1 MTRKSKA
8 RAASEKLPGDMLPVG
23 SYVCDESM
31 PLAQG
36 VVERRGWARFGNHR
50 IPAYIVRRP
59 DNECF
64 CVFHRDAEL
73 LGGILEVIQEAQS

>member
-1 MTRKSKA
+1 MTRKSKVSA
-8 RAASEKLPGDMLPVG
+8 VSEELPSDMLPVG

-36 VVERRGWARFGNHR
+36 VVERRGWAKFGKHR

-59 DNECF
+59 DDEKF
-64 CVFHRDAEL
+64 CIFHRDAEL
-73 LGGILEVIQEAQS
+73 LGGVLEMIQEAQS